1 MTITDTLLLLCVP
14 AVVVLA
20 LVVDVAAL
28 SGRLR
33 ATNLRRSK

>member
-1 MTITDTLLLLCVP
+1 MTFTDFALLLCVP

-28 SGRLR
+28 IGW
-33 ATNLRRSK
+33 LRRSRRRQ